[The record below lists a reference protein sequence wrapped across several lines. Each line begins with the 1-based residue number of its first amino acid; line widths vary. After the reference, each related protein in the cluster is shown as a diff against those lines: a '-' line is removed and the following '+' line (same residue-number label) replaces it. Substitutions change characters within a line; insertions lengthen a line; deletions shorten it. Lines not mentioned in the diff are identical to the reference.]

1 MIVFKINKSDCFDE
15 KTKTITVIQG
25 NTAEVDAAIIDA
37 ETGEN
42 IYLDENDVILWYVRT
57 VTGKEVAKKVFTSDD
72 ISEDGSLS
80 MKLKPSDTI
89 DIKPSSSGYEYGLSY
104 MPDNGDDAYTYCM
117 GKFVVKPSCG
127 TVNDLTS

>member
-25 NTAEVDAAIIDA
+25 NTAEIAAAIIDA

-57 VTGKEVAKKVFTSDD
+57 ITGKEVAIKVFTSDD
-72 ISEDGSLS
+72 IYEDGSLS

>member
-25 NTAEVDAAIIDA
+25 NTAEIDAAIIDA

-42 IYLDENDVILWYVRT
+42 IYLDENDVILCYVRT
-57 VTGKEVAKKVFTSDD
+57 ITGKEVAKKVFTSDD

-89 DIKPSSSGYEYGLSY
+89 DVKPSSTGYEYGLSY

>member
-15 KTKTITVIQG
+15 KTKTITVIRG
-25 NTAEVDAAIIDA
+25 NTAEIDAAIIDA

-42 IYLDENDVILWYVRT
+42 IYLDDNDVILWYVRT

-72 ISEDGSLS
+72 IAEDGSLS

-89 DIKPSSSGYEYGLSY
+89 DIKPSSTGYEYGLSY

>member
-1 MIVFKINKSDCFDE
+1 MIVFKINKSNCFDE
-15 KTKTITVIQG
+15 KTKTITIIQG
-25 NTAEVDAAIIDA
+25 NTAEIDAAIIDA

-57 VTGKEVAKKVFTSDD
+57 ITGKEVAKKVFTSDD

>member
-15 KTKTITVIQG
+15 KTKTITVIRG
-25 NTAEVDAAIIDA
+25 NTAEIDAAIIDA

-89 DIKPSSSGYEYGLSY
+89 DIKPSSTGYEYGLSY

-117 GKFVVKPSCG
+117 GKFVVKPSYG